1 MHGINNIARQLW
13 HDTHGQISLAML
25 ILLVSIVCLGS
36 IVGLATVRDYVVQEF
51 GDAAVAID
59 RLDQSYSVEI
69 VINGNPPIYQ
79 AQYSDPGPSLT
90 DPPGTPPACLQFTAP
105 EPEDT

>member
-1 MHGINNIARQLW
+1 MYGINNVARQLW
-13 HDTHGQISLAML
+13 RDTRGQISLAML
-25 ILLVSIVCLGS
+25 VLLVSIVCLGS

-59 RLDQSYSVEI
+59 SLDQSYSVEI
-69 VINGNPPIYQ
+69 VINGNPPVYE
-79 AQYSDPGPSLT
+79 AQYDDPGPSLT
-90 DPPGTPPACLQFTAP
+90 DPAGAPPACLQFTAP